1 MSGFEVLNG
10 GIQASIQDLGR
21 VGLSSVGVSEAG
33 VLDEYSYNLLNQI
46 LQNPYGTNALEILF
60 GGVKLKAKGEGV
72 FALSGAKADITLN
85 NKKIEFYKTYQLKD
99 GDILNIGFAS
109 KGARIYLGVKG
120 GFEVKE
126 EFGSSSVSI
135 KEGIGGSV
143 ISPKDF
149 LKFSTCRQNYNVLL
163 KEEYRVE
170 FENVIELRVV
180 KGYQWDLFE
189 KKEREKFFSS
199 TYEVTSQ
206 ADRMGYRL
214 SGEKILSS
222 VGGIISEGIAYGAI
236 QIPAHGEPIVLLK
249 ERQTIGGYPKIGSVV
264 RIDCFKLA
272 QAKQGDKIKFKLVSL
287 DEAMKSC
294 KKFNSFF
301 REIVL

>member
-1 MSGFEVLNG
+1 
-10 GIQASIQDLGR
+10 
-21 VGLSSVGVSEAG
+21 
-33 VLDEYSYNLLNQI
+33 
-46 LQNPYGTNALEILF
+46 
-60 GGVKLKAKGEGV
+60 
-72 FALSGAKADITLN
+72 
-85 NKKIEFYKTYQLKD
+85 
-99 GDILNIGFAS
+99 
-109 KGARIYLGVKG
+109 
-120 GFEVKE
+120 
-126 EFGSSSVSI
+126 
-135 KEGIGGSV
+135 
-143 ISPKDF
+143 
-149 LKFSTCRQNYNVLL
+149 
-163 KEEYRVE
+163 
-170 FENVIELRVV
+170 
-180 KGYQWDLFE
+180 
-189 KKEREKFFSS
+189 
-199 TYEVTSQ
+199 
-206 ADRMGYRL
+206 MGYRL